1 MKYIKIDM
9 FYFFINN
16 NNNKYIIYINLKYKK
31 KINMYKINIYNK
43 FFSYKNKKK
52 KKKQAKIKE
61 NNQVH
66 PSSPNYIL

>member
-52 KKKQAKIKE
+52 KKK
-61 NNQVH
+61 
-66 PSSPNYIL
+66 